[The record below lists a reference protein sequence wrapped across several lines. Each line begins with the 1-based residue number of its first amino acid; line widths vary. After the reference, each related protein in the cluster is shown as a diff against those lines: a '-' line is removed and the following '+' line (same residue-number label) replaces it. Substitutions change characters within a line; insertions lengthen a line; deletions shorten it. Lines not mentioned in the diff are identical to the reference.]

1 MNKSGFMKDFNDL
14 STNNKFFSPS
24 DYQLLRG
31 VLKNIGITPQQDFY
45 QDLLQEGAIIL
56 LMARQAKAQQG
67 KAGSYN
73 NNYYFQLLR
82 WRLLDI
88 LRHQQRI
95 KVDSFSLEKA
105 QESDEDS
112 NPFEVSDPHA
122 DCFTDDLLAGEL
134 AKQLWQ
140 KCTANEQLYL
150 SYRLQDLPMRE
161 IAERCSVTRQ
171 TLYNWRKG
179 LTKKWPPFAENWIRI
194 LTQAKKPVIKTSSL
208 R

>member
-1 MNKSGFMKDFNDL
+1 M
-14 STNNKFFSPS
+14 KFFNSLLTDNEFFSTS

-31 VLKNIGITPQQDFY
+31 VLKNIGVTPQQDLY

-56 LMARQAKAQQG
+56 LKARQAKAQQG
-67 KAGSYN
+67 QAANYN

-88 LRHQQRI
+88 LRRQQRV
-95 KVDSFSLEKA
+95 KVNSFSLEKA

-122 DCFTDDLLAGEL
+122 DRFTDDLLAGEL

-140 KCTANEQLYL
+140 TCTPNEQLYL
-150 SYRLQDLPMRE
+150 SYRLQDLSMAE
-161 IAERCSVTRQ
+161 IAQRCGVTRQ
-171 TLYNWRKG
+171 TIYNWRKS
-179 LTKKWPPFAENWIRI
+179 LMKKMAAICGDLADEQKMP
-194 LTQAKKPVIKTSSL
+194 KKNQP
-208 R
+208 